1 MISARTK
8 MESLMESFV
17 QDSRS
22 TGREETFDSEL
33 LSLSQSELASPNT
46 MVVSSCEDGSSL
58 LSMHYQF

>member
-1 MISARTK
+1 
-8 MESLMESFV
+8 MESFV

-22 TGREETFDSEL
+22 TGREEASSAFDSGL

-58 LSMHYQF
+58 LSILYQF